1 LVVSSRTCPWQVQ
14 RATDY
19 RIYTT
24 ETTPEGGPK
33 LTLLLQVDSGGH
45 AGEGFRFAVDG
56 GPWDAVIW
64 TRDLFD
70 PPDLG
75 GYQLRYQVKGG
86 DIDLR
91 PNSFSSRWEDVDS
104 SLGKKHMTAGKV
116 GNDEDKTAE
125 FRGMLVAE
133 RAEDPNL
140 GAAVRWTVQATPQG
154 GLRLLL
160 QGLPGGARR
169 LRSEPHLAAD
179 EAEAITLE
187 SFDAQADINERSPC
201 RGPIPVLFARDPAAA
216 TEALNER
223 PEKVHVGKLIVNN
236 KPEPIFR
243 VNTISQD
250 IKTKTCWDT

>member
-1 LVVSSRTCPWQVQ
+1 VISFRASPWQIR

-19 RIYTT
+19 RIYTD
-24 ETTPEGGPK
+24 ETTPGGGPK
-33 LTLLLQVDSGGH
+33 LTLLLQVDGGGH

-75 GYQLRYQVKGG
+75 GYQLHYQVKGE

-104 SLGKKHMTAGKV
+104 LLGKKHMTAGKA
-116 GNDEDKTAE
+116 GGDEDKTAE

-169 LRSEPHLAAD
+169 LWSEPHLAAD
-179 EAEAITLE
+179 ETEAITLE
-187 SFDAQADINERSPC
+187 SFDALADINERSPC
-201 RGPIPVLFARDPAAA
+201 RGPIPVLFARDPGAVA
-216 TEALNER
+216 EALNER
-223 PEKVHVGKLIVNN
+223 PEKVHVGKQIGNI
-236 KPEPIFR
+236 KPEQIFR
-243 VNTISQD
+243 VNTVG
-250 IKTKTCWDT
+250 